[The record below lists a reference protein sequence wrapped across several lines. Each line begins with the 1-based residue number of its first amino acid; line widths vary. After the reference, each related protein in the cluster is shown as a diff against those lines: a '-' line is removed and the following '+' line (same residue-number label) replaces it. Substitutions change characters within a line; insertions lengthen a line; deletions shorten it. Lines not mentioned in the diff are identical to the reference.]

1 MAQLSLFLVVLL
13 ALVIPIFMARFQIST
28 VPTAVAEIIV
38 GIIMGSSGFNL
49 IISTHDLTFL
59 SNLGVTLL
67 MFLSGM
73 EIDFD
78 ILQRKD
84 SSKSKSHAGKTVNPI
99 KIAVTAFGGIMVMAV
114 VLAFALRAMGL
125 FSEVMLAAIILMT
138 VALGVVIATLKE
150 KDILNRPIR
159 QTVLLTAVLGEV
171 IPLLLLT
178 IYASINGGNAEQLWL
193 IILLFLAA
201 IFLLRRFKQPYV
213 WFANVTKATTQL
225 DIRLAFFLIFALV
238 TVAQTVGAENILG
251 AFLAGMV
258 MKLLEP
264 SEATKD
270 KLTSI
275 GYGFF
280 IPIFFIMTGVRLN
293 LRSLFTQPQALM
305 LIPVFIMTGVGLNLR
320 SLFGKPSSLMLLPV
334 LVIFLLIAK
343 LPVVLTYMRYF
354 QKRNAFAGGFLTAT
368 TITIVLPTLQVAR
381 KLHAITSTQSDAFIL
396 AAVIVCILSPI
407 VFNSNFVL
415 LPEDK
420 IKKTVSIVGA
430 NAMTVPVAHDLH
442 DNWYSVKMF
451 TGDQDRYETYD
462 SRVENLTFLSDLNQK
477 TLEKDGVFDC
487 DIFVASTHIDEVNIK
502 LARMAQEVGVER
514 VIARLGQVNSDTV
527 DEFRQKNI
535 EIFNF
540 TNVRAALMRA
550 LIETPTVYKIITDTK
565 NVLYSVKVEN
575 THYTG
580 KPLAD
585 LDFIDKITVSRI
597 RRGDEWLIPHGWTVI
612 EPGDILVF
620 SGEFKVADHV
630 RDLLSHE

>member
-13 ALVIPIFMARFQIST
+13 ALVIPIFMARFQISN

-49 IISTHDLTFL
+49 ITSTHDLTLL
-59 SNLGVTLL
+59 SNLGVILL

-78 ILQRKD
+78 LLQRKNNPKG
-84 SSKSKSHAGKTVNPI
+84 KSQAGKTVDPLKTAI
-99 KIAVTAFGGIMVMAV
+99 TAFIGIVIMAF
-114 VLAFALRAMGL
+114 VLAYVLRITGL

-150 KDILNRPIR
+150 KDILGRPIG
-159 QTVLLTAVLGEV
+159 QTILLTAVLGEV

-193 IILLFLAA
+193 IILLFVAA
-201 IFLLRRFKQPYV
+201 IFLLRRFKQPYL
-213 WFANVTKATTQL
+213 WFAKITKSTTQL

-238 TVAQTVGAENILG
+238 TVAERVGAENILG

-280 IPIFFIMTGVRLN
+280 IPIFFIMTGV
-293 LRSLFTQPQALM
+293 
-305 LIPVFIMTGVGLNLR
+305 GLNLR
-320 SLFGKPSSLMLLPV
+320 SLFAHPSSLMLLPV
-334 LVIFLLIAK
+334 LVIFLFIAK
-343 LPVVLTYMRYF
+343 VPVLLTYVRYF
-354 QKRNAFAGGFLTAT
+354 QKKNAFAGGFLTAT

-420 IKKTVSIVGA
+420 IKEKVAIVGA
-430 NAMTVPVAHDLH
+430 NAVTVPVAHDLH
-442 DNWYSVKMF
+442 ANWYSVKMF
-451 TGDQDRYETYD
+451 TDKKNQYKTYD
-462 SRVENLTFLSDLNQK
+462 SRVENLTFLPNLDEE
-477 TLEKDGVFDC
+477 TLEKDGVFDG
-487 DIFVASTHIDEVNIK
+487 DIVVAANRADEDNIK
-502 LARMAQEVGVER
+502 IARMAKEKGINR
-514 VIARLGQVNSDTV
+514 VIARLSEVDSKTLTEFNEKGIEVFNS
-527 DEFRQKNI
+527 
-535 EIFNF
+535 
-540 TNVRAALMRA
+540 TNVHAALMRA
-550 LIETPTVYKIITDTK
+550 MIESPTVYRIMTDTK
-565 NVLYSVKVEN
+565 NILYSVKVKN

-580 KPLAD
+580 RQLMD
-585 LDFIDKITVSRI
+585 LEFIDQITVSRI
-597 RRGDEWLIPHGWTVI
+597 KRGDEWLIPRGATVI

-620 SGEFKVADHV
+620 SGEFKVADRV
-630 RDLLSHE
+630 RDLLSKE

>member
-13 ALVIPIFMARFQIST
+13 ALVIPIFMARFQISN

-49 IISTHDLTFL
+49 ITSTHDLTLL
-59 SNLGVTLL
+59 SNLGVILL

-78 ILQRKD
+78 LLQRKNNPKG
-84 SSKSKSHAGKTVNPI
+84 KSQAGKTVDPLKTAI
-99 KIAVTAFGGIMVMAV
+99 TAFIGIVIMAF
-114 VLAFALRAMGL
+114 VLAYVLRLTGL

-150 KDILNRPIR
+150 KDILGRPIG
-159 QTVLLTAVLGEV
+159 QTILLTAVLGEV

-193 IILLFLAA
+193 IILLFVAA
-201 IFLLRRFKQPYV
+201 IFLLRRFKQPYL
-213 WFANVTKATTQL
+213 WFAKITKSTTQL

-238 TVAQTVGAENILG
+238 TVAETVGAENILG

-280 IPIFFIMTGVRLN
+280 IPIFFIMTGV
-293 LRSLFTQPQALM
+293 
-305 LIPVFIMTGVGLNLR
+305 GLNLR
-320 SLFGKPSSLMLLPV
+320 SLFAHPSSLMLLPV
-334 LVIFLLIAK
+334 LVIFLFIAK
-343 LPVVLTYMRYF
+343 VPVLLTYVRYF
-354 QKRNAFAGGFLTAT
+354 QKKNAFAGGFLTAT

-420 IKKTVSIVGA
+420 IKEKVAIVGA
-430 NAMTVPVAHDLH
+430 NAVTVPVAHDLH
-442 DNWYSVKMF
+442 ANWYSVKMF
-451 TGDQDRYETYD
+451 TDKKNQYKTYD
-462 SRVENLTFLSDLNQK
+462 SRVENLTFLPNLDEE
-477 TLEKDGVFDC
+477 TLEKDGVFDG
-487 DIFVASTHIDEVNIK
+487 DIVVAANRADEDNIK
-502 LARMAQEVGVER
+502 IARIAKEKGVNR
-514 VIARLGQVNSDTV
+514 VIARLSEVDSKILTEFNEKGIEVFNS
-527 DEFRQKNI
+527 
-535 EIFNF
+535 
-540 TNVRAALMRA
+540 TNVHAALMRA
-550 LIETPTVYKIITDTK
+550 MIESPTVYRIMTDTK
-565 NVLYSVKVEN
+565 NILYSVKVKN

-580 KPLAD
+580 RQLMD
-585 LDFIDKITVSRI
+585 LEFIDQITVSRI
-597 RRGDEWLIPHGWTVI
+597 KRGDEWLIPRGATVI
-612 EPGDILVF
+612 EQGDILVF
-620 SGEFKVADHV
+620 SGEFKVADRV
-630 RDLLSHE
+630 RDLLSKE

>member
-1 MAQLSLFLVVLL
+1 
-13 ALVIPIFMARFQIST
+13 MARFQISN

-38 GIIMGSSGFNL
+38 GSIMGSSGFNL
-49 IISTHDLTFL
+49 ITSTHDLTFL
-59 SNLGVTLL
+59 SNLGVILL

-78 ILQRKD
+78 LLQRKNNPKG
-84 SSKSKSHAGKTVNPI
+84 KSQAGKTVDPLKTAI
-99 KIAVTAFGGIMVMAV
+99 TAFIGIVIMAF
-114 VLAFALRAMGL
+114 VLAYVLRLTGL

-150 KDILNRPIR
+150 KDILGRPIG
-159 QTVLLTAVLGEV
+159 QTILLTAVLGEV

-193 IILLFLAA
+193 IILLFVAA
-201 IFLLRRFKQPYV
+201 IFLLRRFKQPYL
-213 WFANVTKATTQL
+213 WFAKITKSTTQL

-238 TVAQTVGAENILG
+238 TVAETVGAENILG
-251 AFLAGMV
+251 AFLAGVV

-280 IPIFFIMTGVRLN
+280 IPIFFIMTGV
-293 LRSLFTQPQALM
+293 
-305 LIPVFIMTGVGLNLR
+305 GLNLR
-320 SLFGKPSSLMLLPV
+320 SLFAHPSSLMLLPV
-334 LVIFLLIAK
+334 LVIFLFIAK
-343 LPVVLTYMRYF
+343 VPVLLTYVRYF
-354 QKRNAFAGGFLTAT
+354 QKKNAFAGGFLTAT

-420 IKKTVSIVGA
+420 IKEKVAIVGA
-430 NAMTVPVAHDLH
+430 NAVTVPVAHDLH
-442 DNWYSVKMF
+442 ANWYSVKMF
-451 TGDQDRYETYD
+451 TDKKNQYKTYD
-462 SRVENLTFLSDLNQK
+462 SRVENLTFLPNLDEE
-477 TLEKDGVFDC
+477 TLEKDGVFDG
-487 DIFVASTHIDEVNIK
+487 DIVVAANRADEDNIK
-502 LARMAQEVGVER
+502 IARMAKEKGINR
-514 VIARLGQVNSDTV
+514 VIARLSEVDSKTLTEFNEKGIEVFNS
-527 DEFRQKNI
+527 
-535 EIFNF
+535 
-540 TNVRAALMRA
+540 TNVHAALMRA
-550 LIETPTVYKIITDTK
+550 MIESPTVYRIMTDTK
-565 NVLYSVKVEN
+565 NILYSVKVKN

-580 KPLAD
+580 RQLMD
-585 LDFIDKITVSRI
+585 LEFIDQITVSRI
-597 RRGDEWLIPHGWTVI
+597 KRGDEWLIPRGATVI

-620 SGEFKVADHV
+620 SGEFKVADRV
-630 RDLLSHE
+630 RDLLSKE

>member
-13 ALVIPIFMARFQIST
+13 ALVIPIFMARFQISN

-38 GIIMGSSGFNL
+38 GIVMGSSGFNL
-49 IISTHDLTFL
+49 ITSTHDLTFL
-59 SNLGVTLL
+59 SNLGVILL

-78 ILQRKD
+78 LLQRKNNPKG
-84 SSKSKSHAGKTVNPI
+84 KSQAGKTVDPLKTAI
-99 KIAVTAFGGIMVMAV
+99 TAFIGIVVMAF
-114 VLAFALRAMGL
+114 VLAYILRLTGL

-150 KDILNRPIR
+150 KDILGRPIG
-159 QTVLLTAVLGEV
+159 QTILLTAVLGEV

-178 IYASINGGNAEQLWL
+178 IYASVNGGNAEQLWL
-193 IILLFLAA
+193 IILLFAAA
-201 IFLLRRFKQPYV
+201 IFLLRRFKQPYL
-213 WFANVTKATTQL
+213 WFAKITKATTQL

-238 TVAQTVGAENILG
+238 TVAERVGAENILG

-280 IPIFFIMTGVRLN
+280 IPIFFIMTGV
-293 LRSLFTQPQALM
+293 
-305 LIPVFIMTGVGLNLR
+305 GLNLR
-320 SLFGKPSSLMLLPV
+320 SLFAHPSSLMLLPV
-334 LVIFLLIAK
+334 LVIFLFIAK
-343 LPVVLTYMRYF
+343 APVVLTYMRYF
-354 QKRNAFAGGFLTAT
+354 QKKNAFAGGFLTAT

-420 IKKTVSIVGA
+420 IKEKVAIVGA
-430 NAMTVPVAHDLH
+430 NAVTVPVAHDLH
-442 DNWYSVKMF
+442 ANWYSVKMF
-451 TGDQDRYETYD
+451 TDKKNQYKTYD
-462 SRVENLTFLSDLNQK
+462 SRVENLTFLPNLDEE
-477 TLEKDGVFDC
+477 TLEKGGVFDG
-487 DIFVASTHIDEVNIK
+487 DIVVAANRADEDNIK
-502 LARMAQEVGVER
+502 IARMAKEKGVNR
-514 VIARLGQVNSDTV
+514 VIARLSEVDSKTLTEFNEKGIEVFNS
-527 DEFRQKNI
+527 
-535 EIFNF
+535 
-540 TNVRAALMRA
+540 TNVHAALMRA
-550 LIETPTVYKIITDTK
+550 MIESPTVYRIMTDTK
-565 NVLYSVKVEN
+565 NILYSVKVKN

-580 KPLAD
+580 RQLMD
-585 LDFIDKITVSRI
+585 LEFIDQITVSRI
-597 RRGDEWLIPHGWTVI
+597 KRGDEWLIPRGATEI
-612 EPGDILVF
+612 EPEDILVF
-620 SGEFKVADHV
+620 SGEFKVADRV
-630 RDLLSHE
+630 RDLLSKE

>member
-1 MAQLSLFLVVLL
+1 MKEKGKIMSQLSLFLVVLL

-38 GIIMGSSGFNL
+38 GIIIGSSGFNL

-150 KDILNRPIR
+150 KDILNRPIG

-280 IPIFFIMTGVRLN
+280 IPIF
-293 LRSLFTQPQALM
+293 
-305 LIPVFIMTGVGLNLR
+305 FIMTGVGLNLR

>member
-13 ALVIPIFMARFQIST
+13 ALVIPIFMARFQISN

-49 IISTHDLTFL
+49 ITSTHDLTFL
-59 SNLGVTLL
+59 SNLGVILL

-78 ILQRKD
+78 LLQRKNNPKG
-84 SSKSKSHAGKTVNPI
+84 KSQAGKTVDPLKTAI
-99 KIAVTAFGGIMVMAV
+99 TAFIGIVIMAF
-114 VLAFALRAMGL
+114 VLAYVLRLTGL

-150 KDILNRPIR
+150 KDILGRPIG
-159 QTVLLTAVLGEV
+159 QTILLTAVLGEV

-193 IILLFLAA
+193 IILLFVAA
-201 IFLLRRFKQPYV
+201 IFLLRRFKQPYL
-213 WFANVTKATTQL
+213 WFAKITKSTTQL

-238 TVAQTVGAENILG
+238 TVAERVGAENILG
-251 AFLAGMV
+251 AFLAGVV

-280 IPIFFIMTGVRLN
+280 IPIFFIMTGV
-293 LRSLFTQPQALM
+293 
-305 LIPVFIMTGVGLNLR
+305 GLNLR
-320 SLFGKPSSLMLLPV
+320 SLFAHPSSLMLLPV
-334 LVIFLLIAK
+334 LVIFLFIAK
-343 LPVVLTYMRYF
+343 VPVLLTYVRYF
-354 QKRNAFAGGFLTAT
+354 QKKNAFAGGFLTAT

-420 IKKTVSIVGA
+420 IKEKVAIVGA
-430 NAMTVPVAHDLH
+430 NAVTVPVAHDLH
-442 DNWYSVKMF
+442 ANWYSVKMF
-451 TGDQDRYETYD
+451 TDKKNQYKTYD
-462 SRVENLTFLSDLNQK
+462 SRVENLTFLPNLDEE
-477 TLEKDGVFDC
+477 TLEKDGVFDG
-487 DIFVASTHIDEVNIK
+487 DIVVAANRADEDNIK
-502 LARMAQEVGVER
+502 IARIAKEKGVNR
-514 VIARLGQVNSDTV
+514 VIARLSEVDSKTLTEFNEKGIEVFNS
-527 DEFRQKNI
+527 
-535 EIFNF
+535 
-540 TNVRAALMRA
+540 TNVHAALMRA
-550 LIETPTVYKIITDTK
+550 MIESPTVYRIMTDTK
-565 NVLYSVKVEN
+565 NILYSVKVKN

-580 KPLAD
+580 RQLMD
-585 LDFIDKITVSRI
+585 LEFIDQITVSRI
-597 RRGDEWLIPHGWTVI
+597 KRGDEWLIPRGATVI
-612 EPGDILVF
+612 EQGDILVF
-620 SGEFKVADHV
+620 SGEFKVADRV
-630 RDLLSHE
+630 RDLLSKE

>member
-13 ALVIPIFMARFQIST
+13 ALVIPIFMARFQISN

-49 IISTHDLTFL
+49 ITSTHDLTLL
-59 SNLGVTLL
+59 SNLGVILL

-78 ILQRKD
+78 LLQRKNNPKG
-84 SSKSKSHAGKTVNPI
+84 KSQAGKTVDPLKTAI
-99 KIAVTAFGGIMVMAV
+99 TAFIGIVIMAF
-114 VLAFALRAMGL
+114 VLAYVLRLTGL

-150 KDILNRPIR
+150 KDILGRPIG
-159 QTVLLTAVLGEV
+159 QTILLTAVLGEV

-193 IILLFLAA
+193 IILLFVAA
-201 IFLLRRFKQPYV
+201 IFLLRRFKQPYL
-213 WFANVTKATTQL
+213 WFAKITKSTTQL

-238 TVAQTVGAENILG
+238 TVAETVGAENILG

-280 IPIFFIMTGVRLN
+280 IPIFFIMTGV
-293 LRSLFTQPQALM
+293 
-305 LIPVFIMTGVGLNLR
+305 GLNLR
-320 SLFGKPSSLMLLPV
+320 SLFAHPSSLMLLPV
-334 LVIFLLIAK
+334 LVIFLFIAK
-343 LPVVLTYMRYF
+343 VPVLLTYVRYF
-354 QKRNAFAGGFLTAT
+354 QKKNAFAGGFLTAT

-420 IKKTVSIVGA
+420 IKEKVAIVGA
-430 NAMTVPVAHDLH
+430 NAVTVPVAHDLH
-442 DNWYSVKMF
+442 ANWYSVKMF
-451 TGDQDRYETYD
+451 TDKKNQYKTYD
-462 SRVENLTFLSDLNQK
+462 SRVENLTFLPNLDEE
-477 TLEKDGVFDC
+477 TLEKDGVFDG
-487 DIFVASTHIDEVNIK
+487 DIVVAANRADEDNIK
-502 LARMAQEVGVER
+502 IARMAKEKGINR
-514 VIARLGQVNSDTV
+514 VIARLSEVDSKTLTEFNEKGIEVFNS
-527 DEFRQKNI
+527 
-535 EIFNF
+535 
-540 TNVRAALMRA
+540 TNVHAALMRA
-550 LIETPTVYKIITDTK
+550 MIESPTVYRIMTDTK
-565 NVLYSVKVEN
+565 NILYSVKVKN

-580 KPLAD
+580 RQLMD
-585 LDFIDKITVSRI
+585 LEFIDQITVSRI
-597 RRGDEWLIPHGWTVI
+597 KRGDEWLIPRGATVI

-620 SGEFKVADHV
+620 SGEFKVADRV
-630 RDLLSHE
+630 RDLLSKEQQKRSV

>member
-150 KDILNRPIR
+150 KDILNRPIG

-280 IPIFFIMTGVRLN
+280 IPIFFIMTGV
-293 LRSLFTQPQALM
+293 
-305 LIPVFIMTGVGLNLR
+305 GLNLR
-320 SLFGKPSSLMLLPV
+320 SLFGNPSSLMLLPV

-514 VIARLGQVNSDTV
+514 VIARLGQVNSNTV

-550 LIETPTVYKIITDTK
+550 LIETPTVY
-565 NVLYSVKVEN
+565 
-575 THYTG
+575 
-580 KPLAD
+580 
-585 LDFIDKITVSRI
+585 
-597 RRGDEWLIPHGWTVI
+597 
-612 EPGDILVF
+612 
-620 SGEFKVADHV
+620 
-630 RDLLSHE
+630 

>member
-1 MAQLSLFLVVLL
+1 MLKEREYMAQLSLFLVVLL
-13 ALVIPIFMARFQIST
+13 ALVIPIFMARFQISN

-38 GIIMGSSGFNL
+38 GIVMGSSGFNL
-49 IISTHDLTFL
+49 ITSTHDLTFL
-59 SNLGVTLL
+59 SNLGVILL

-78 ILQRKD
+78 LLQRKNNPKG
-84 SSKSKSHAGKTVNPI
+84 KSQAGKTVDPLKTAI
-99 KIAVTAFGGIMVMAV
+99 TAFIGIVVMAF
-114 VLAFALRAMGL
+114 VLAYILRLTGL

-150 KDILNRPIR
+150 KDILGRPIG
-159 QTVLLTAVLGEV
+159 QTILLTAVLGEV

-178 IYASINGGNAEQLWL
+178 IYASVNGGNAEQLWL
-193 IILLFLAA
+193 IILLFAAA
-201 IFLLRRFKQPYV
+201 IFLLRRFKQPYL
-213 WFANVTKATTQL
+213 WFAKITKATTQL

-238 TVAQTVGAENILG
+238 TVAERVGAENILG

-280 IPIFFIMTGVRLN
+280 IPIFFIMTGV
-293 LRSLFTQPQALM
+293 
-305 LIPVFIMTGVGLNLR
+305 GLNLR
-320 SLFGKPSSLMLLPV
+320 SLFAHPSSLMLLPV
-334 LVIFLLIAK
+334 LVIFLFIAK
-343 LPVVLTYMRYF
+343 APVVLTYMRYF
-354 QKRNAFAGGFLTAT
+354 QKKNAFAGGFLTAT

-420 IKKTVSIVGA
+420 IKEKVAIVGA
-430 NAMTVPVAHDLH
+430 NAVTVPVAHDLH
-442 DNWYSVKMF
+442 ANWYSVKMF
-451 TGDQDRYETYD
+451 TDKKNQYKTYD
-462 SRVENLTFLSDLNQK
+462 SRVENLTFLPNLDEE
-477 TLEKDGVFDC
+477 TLEKGGVFDG
-487 DIFVASTHIDEVNIK
+487 DIVVAANRADEDNIK
-502 LARMAQEVGVER
+502 IARMAKEKGVNR
-514 VIARLGQVNSDTV
+514 VIARLSEVDSKTLTEFNEKGIEVFNS
-527 DEFRQKNI
+527 
-535 EIFNF
+535 
-540 TNVRAALMRA
+540 TNVHAALMRA
-550 LIETPTVYKIITDTK
+550 MIESPTVYRIMTDTK
-565 NVLYSVKVEN
+565 NILYSVKVKN

-580 KPLAD
+580 RQLMD
-585 LDFIDKITVSRI
+585 LEFIDQITVSRI
-597 RRGDEWLIPHGWTVI
+597 KRGDEWLIPRGATEI

-620 SGEFKVADHV
+620 SGEFKVADRV
-630 RDLLSHE
+630 RDLLSKE

>member
-13 ALVIPIFMARFQIST
+13 ALVIPIFMARFQISN

-49 IISTHDLTFL
+49 ITSTHDLTFL
-59 SNLGVTLL
+59 SNLGVILL

-78 ILQRKD
+78 LLQRKNNPKG
-84 SSKSKSHAGKTVNPI
+84 KSQAGKTVDPLKTAI
-99 KIAVTAFGGIMVMAV
+99 TAFIGIVIMAF
-114 VLAFALRAMGL
+114 VLAYVLRLTGL

-150 KDILNRPIR
+150 KDILGRPIG
-159 QTVLLTAVLGEV
+159 QTILLTAVLGEV

-193 IILLFLAA
+193 IILLFVAA
-201 IFLLRRFKQPYV
+201 IFLLRRFKQPYL
-213 WFANVTKATTQL
+213 WFAKITKSTTQL

-238 TVAQTVGAENILG
+238 TVAERVGAENILG

-280 IPIFFIMTGVRLN
+280 IPIFFIMTGV
-293 LRSLFTQPQALM
+293 
-305 LIPVFIMTGVGLNLR
+305 GLNLR
-320 SLFGKPSSLMLLPV
+320 SLFAHPSSLMLLPV
-334 LVIFLLIAK
+334 LVIFLFIAK
-343 LPVVLTYMRYF
+343 VPVLLTYVRYF
-354 QKRNAFAGGFLTAT
+354 QKKNAFAGGFLTAT

-420 IKKTVSIVGA
+420 IKEKVAIVGA
-430 NAMTVPVAHDLH
+430 NAVTVPVAHDLH
-442 DNWYSVKMF
+442 ANWYSVKMF
-451 TGDQDRYETYD
+451 TDKKNQYKTYD
-462 SRVENLTFLSDLNQK
+462 SRVENLTFLPNLDEE
-477 TLEKDGVFDC
+477 TLEKDGVFDG
-487 DIFVASTHIDEVNIK
+487 DIVVAANRADEDNIK
-502 LARMAQEVGVER
+502 IARMAKEKGVNR
-514 VIARLGQVNSDTV
+514 VIARLSEVDSKTLTEFNEKGIEVFNS
-527 DEFRQKNI
+527 
-535 EIFNF
+535 
-540 TNVRAALMRA
+540 TNVHAALMRA
-550 LIETPTVYKIITDTK
+550 MIESPTVYRIMTDTK
-565 NVLYSVKVEN
+565 NILYSVKVKN

-580 KPLAD
+580 RQLMD
-585 LDFIDKITVSRI
+585 LEFIDQITVSRI
-597 RRGDEWLIPHGWTVI
+597 KRGDEWLIPRGSTVI

-620 SGEFKVADHV
+620 SGEFKVADRV
-630 RDLLSHE
+630 RDLLSKE

>member
-1 MAQLSLFLVVLL
+1 MAQLSLFLVILL
-13 ALVIPIFMARFQIST
+13 ALVIPIFMARFQISN

-38 GIIMGSSGFNL
+38 GIVMGSSGFNL
-49 IISTHDLTFL
+49 ITSTHDLTFL
-59 SNLGVTLL
+59 SNLGVILL

-78 ILQRKD
+78 LLQRKNNPKG
-84 SSKSKSHAGKTVNPI
+84 KSQAGKTVDPLKTAI
-99 KIAVTAFGGIMVMAV
+99 TAFIGIVVMAF
-114 VLAFALRAMGL
+114 VLAYILRLTGL

-150 KDILNRPIR
+150 KNILGRPIG
-159 QTVLLTAVLGEV
+159 QTILLTAVLGEV
-171 IPLLLLT
+171 IPLLLLM
-178 IYASINGGNAEQLWL
+178 IYASVNGGNAEQLWL
-193 IILLFLAA
+193 IILLFAAA
-201 IFLLRRFKQPYV
+201 IFLLRRFKQPYL
-213 WFANVTKATTQL
+213 WFAKITKATTQL

-238 TVAQTVGAENILG
+238 TVAERVGAENILG

-293 LRSLFTQPQALM
+293 LRSLFAH
-305 LIPVFIMTGVGLNLR
+305 
-320 SLFGKPSSLMLLPV
+320 PSSLMLLPV
-334 LVIFLLIAK
+334 LVIFLFIAK
-343 LPVVLTYMRYF
+343 APVVLTYMRYF
-354 QKRNAFAGGFLTAT
+354 QKKNAFAGGFLTAT

-420 IKKTVSIVGA
+420 IKEKVAIVGA
-430 NAMTVPVAHDLH
+430 NAVTVPVAHDLH
-442 DNWYSVKMF
+442 ANWYSVKMF
-451 TGDQDRYETYD
+451 TDKKNQYKTYD
-462 SRVENLTFLSDLNQK
+462 SRVENLTFLPNLDEE
-477 TLEKDGVFDC
+477 TLEKDGVFDG
-487 DIFVASTHIDEVNIK
+487 DIVVAANRADEDNIK
-502 LARMAQEVGVER
+502 IARMAKEKGVNR
-514 VIARLGQVNSDTV
+514 VIARLSEVDSKTLTEFNEKGIEVFNS
-527 DEFRQKNI
+527 
-535 EIFNF
+535 
-540 TNVRAALMRA
+540 TNVYAALMRA
-550 LIETPTVYKIITDTK
+550 MIESPTVYRIMTDTK
-565 NVLYSVKVEN
+565 NILYSVKVKN

-580 KPLAD
+580 RQLMD
-585 LDFIDKITVSRI
+585 LEFIDQITVSRI
-597 RRGDEWLIPHGWTVI
+597 KRGDEWLIPRGATEI

-620 SGEFKVADHV
+620 SGEFKVADRV
-630 RDLLSHE
+630 RYLLSKE

>member
-13 ALVIPIFMARFQIST
+13 ALVIPIFMARFQISN

-49 IISTHDLTFL
+49 ITSTHDLTFL
-59 SNLGVTLL
+59 SNLGVILL

-78 ILQRKD
+78 LLQRKNNPKG
-84 SSKSKSHAGKTVNPI
+84 KSQAGKTVDPLKTAI
-99 KIAVTAFGGIMVMAV
+99 TAFIGIVIMAF
-114 VLAFALRAMGL
+114 VLAYVLRLTGL

-150 KDILNRPIR
+150 KDILGRPIG
-159 QTVLLTAVLGEV
+159 QTILLTAVLGEV

-193 IILLFLAA
+193 IILLFVAA
-201 IFLLRRFKQPYV
+201 IFLLRRFKQPYL
-213 WFANVTKATTQL
+213 WFAKITKSTTQL

-238 TVAQTVGAENILG
+238 TVAERVGAENILG
-251 AFLAGMV
+251 AFLAGVV

-280 IPIFFIMTGVRLN
+280 IPIFFIMTGV
-293 LRSLFTQPQALM
+293 
-305 LIPVFIMTGVGLNLR
+305 GLNLR
-320 SLFGKPSSLMLLPV
+320 SLFAHPSSLMLLPV
-334 LVIFLLIAK
+334 LVIFLFIAK
-343 LPVVLTYMRYF
+343 VPVLLTYVRYF
-354 QKRNAFAGGFLTAT
+354 QKKNAFAGGFLTAT

-420 IKKTVSIVGA
+420 IKEKVAIVGA
-430 NAMTVPVAHDLH
+430 NAVTVPVAHDLH
-442 DNWYSVKMF
+442 ANWYSVKMF
-451 TGDQDRYETYD
+451 TDKKNQYKTYD
-462 SRVENLTFLSDLNQK
+462 SRVENLTFLPNLDEE
-477 TLEKDGVFDC
+477 TLEKDGVFDG
-487 DIFVASTHIDEVNIK
+487 DIVVAANRADEDNIK
-502 LARMAQEVGVER
+502 IARMAKEKGVNR
-514 VIARLGQVNSDTV
+514 VIARLSEVDSKTLTEFNEKGIEVFNS
-527 DEFRQKNI
+527 
-535 EIFNF
+535 
-540 TNVRAALMRA
+540 TNVHAALMRA
-550 LIETPTVYKIITDTK
+550 MIESPTVYRIMTDTK
-565 NVLYSVKVEN
+565 NILYSVKVKN

-580 KPLAD
+580 RQLMD
-585 LDFIDKITVSRI
+585 LEFIDQITVSRI
-597 RRGDEWLIPHGWTVI
+597 KRGDEWLIPRGSTVI

-620 SGEFKVADHV
+620 SGEFKVADRV
-630 RDLLSHE
+630 RDLLSKE

>member
-1 MAQLSLFLVVLL
+1 
-13 ALVIPIFMARFQIST
+13 MARFQISN

-49 IISTHDLTFL
+49 ITSTHDLTLL
-59 SNLGVTLL
+59 SNLGVILL

-78 ILQRKD
+78 LLQRKNNPKG
-84 SSKSKSHAGKTVNPI
+84 KSQAGKTVDPLKTAI
-99 KIAVTAFGGIMVMAV
+99 TAFIGIVIMAF
-114 VLAFALRAMGL
+114 VLAYVLRLTGL

-150 KDILNRPIR
+150 KDILGRPIG
-159 QTVLLTAVLGEV
+159 QTILLTAVLGEV

-193 IILLFLAA
+193 IILLFVAA
-201 IFLLRRFKQPYV
+201 IFLLRRFKQPYL
-213 WFANVTKATTQL
+213 WFAKITKSTTQL

-238 TVAQTVGAENILG
+238 TVAETVGAENILG

-280 IPIFFIMTGVRLN
+280 IPIFFIMTGV
-293 LRSLFTQPQALM
+293 
-305 LIPVFIMTGVGLNLR
+305 GLNLR
-320 SLFGKPSSLMLLPV
+320 SLFAHPSSLMLLPV
-334 LVIFLLIAK
+334 LVIFLFIAK
-343 LPVVLTYMRYF
+343 VPVLLTYVRYF
-354 QKRNAFAGGFLTAT
+354 QKKNAFAGGFLTAT

-420 IKKTVSIVGA
+420 IKEKVAIVGA
-430 NAMTVPVAHDLH
+430 NAVTVPVAHDLH
-442 DNWYSVKMF
+442 ANWYSVKMF
-451 TGDQDRYETYD
+451 TDKKNQYKTYD
-462 SRVENLTFLSDLNQK
+462 SRVENLTFLPNLDEE
-477 TLEKDGVFDC
+477 TLKKDSVFDG
-487 DIFVASTHIDEVNIK
+487 DIVVAASRADEDNIK
-502 LARMAQEVGVER
+502 IARMAKEKGVNR
-514 VIARLGQVNSDTV
+514 VIARLSEVDSKTLTEFNEKGIEVFNS
-527 DEFRQKNI
+527 
-535 EIFNF
+535 
-540 TNVRAALMRA
+540 TNVHAALMRA
-550 LIETPTVYKIITDTK
+550 MIESPTVYRIMTDTK
-565 NVLYSVKVEN
+565 NILYSVKVKN

-580 KPLAD
+580 RQLMD
-585 LDFIDKITVSRI
+585 LEFIDQITVSRI
-597 RRGDEWLIPHGWTVI
+597 KRGDEWLIPRGATVI

-620 SGEFKVADHV
+620 SGEFKVADRV
-630 RDLLSHE
+630 RDLLSKE

>member
-13 ALVIPIFMARFQIST
+13 ALVIPIFMARFQISN

-49 IISTHDLTFL
+49 ITSTHDLTLL
-59 SNLGVTLL
+59 SNLGVILL

-78 ILQRKD
+78 LLQRKNNPKG
-84 SSKSKSHAGKTVNPI
+84 KSQAGKTVDPLKTAI
-99 KIAVTAFGGIMVMAV
+99 TAFIGIVIMAF
-114 VLAFALRAMGL
+114 VLAYVLRLTGL

-150 KDILNRPIR
+150 KDILGRPIG
-159 QTVLLTAVLGEV
+159 QTILLTAVLGEV

-193 IILLFLAA
+193 IILLFVAA
-201 IFLLRRFKQPYV
+201 IFLLRRFKQPYL
-213 WFANVTKATTQL
+213 WFAKITKSTTQL

-238 TVAQTVGAENILG
+238 TVAETVGAENILG
-251 AFLAGMV
+251 AFLAGVV

-280 IPIFFIMTGVRLN
+280 IPIFFIMTGV
-293 LRSLFTQPQALM
+293 
-305 LIPVFIMTGVGLNLR
+305 GLNLR
-320 SLFGKPSSLMLLPV
+320 SLFAHPSSLMLLPV
-334 LVIFLLIAK
+334 LVIFLFIAK
-343 LPVVLTYMRYF
+343 VPVLLTYVRYF
-354 QKRNAFAGGFLTAT
+354 QKKNAFAGGFLTAT

-420 IKKTVSIVGA
+420 IKEKVAIVGA
-430 NAMTVPVAHDLH
+430 NAVTVPVAHDLH
-442 DNWYSVKMF
+442 ANWYSVNMF
-451 TGDQDRYETYD
+451 TDKKNQYKTYD
-462 SRVENLTFLSDLNQK
+462 SRVENLTFLPNLDEE
-477 TLEKDGVFDC
+477 TLEKDGVFDG
-487 DIFVASTHIDEVNIK
+487 DIVVAANRADEDNIK
-502 LARMAQEVGVER
+502 IARMAKEKGINR
-514 VIARLGQVNSDTV
+514 VIARLSEVDSKTLTEFNEKGIEVFNS
-527 DEFRQKNI
+527 
-535 EIFNF
+535 
-540 TNVRAALMRA
+540 TNVHAALMRA
-550 LIETPTVYKIITDTK
+550 MIESPTVYRIMTDTK
-565 NVLYSVKVEN
+565 NILYSVKVKN

-580 KPLAD
+580 RQLMD
-585 LDFIDKITVSRI
+585 LEFIDQITVSRI
-597 RRGDEWLIPHGWTVI
+597 KRGDEWLIPRGATVI

-620 SGEFKVADHV
+620 SGEFKVADRV
-630 RDLLSHE
+630 RDLLSKE

>member
-13 ALVIPIFMARFQIST
+13 ALVIPIFMARFQISN

-49 IISTHDLTFL
+49 ITSTHDLTLL
-59 SNLGVTLL
+59 SNLGVILL

-78 ILQRKD
+78 LLQRKNNPKG
-84 SSKSKSHAGKTVNPI
+84 KSQAGKTVDPLKTAI
-99 KIAVTAFGGIMVMAV
+99 TAFIGIVIMAF
-114 VLAFALRAMGL
+114 VLAYVLRLTGL

-150 KDILNRPIR
+150 KDILGRPIG
-159 QTVLLTAVLGEV
+159 QTILLTAVLGEV

-193 IILLFLAA
+193 IILLFVAA
-201 IFLLRRFKQPYV
+201 IFLLRRFKQPYL
-213 WFANVTKATTQL
+213 WFAKITKSTTQL

-238 TVAQTVGAENILG
+238 TVAERVGAENILG
-251 AFLAGMV
+251 AFLAGVV

-280 IPIFFIMTGVRLN
+280 IPIFFIMTGV
-293 LRSLFTQPQALM
+293 
-305 LIPVFIMTGVGLNLR
+305 GLNLR
-320 SLFGKPSSLMLLPV
+320 SLFAHPSSLMLLPV
-334 LVIFLLIAK
+334 LVIFLFIAK
-343 LPVVLTYMRYF
+343 VPVLLTYVRYF
-354 QKRNAFAGGFLTAT
+354 QKKNAFAGGFLTAT

-420 IKKTVSIVGA
+420 IKEKVAIVGA
-430 NAMTVPVAHDLH
+430 NAVTVPVAHDLH
-442 DNWYSVKMF
+442 ANWYSVKMF
-451 TGDQDRYETYD
+451 TDKKDQYKTYD
-462 SRVENLTFLSDLNQK
+462 SRVENLTFLPNLDEE
-477 TLEKDGVFDC
+477 TLEKDGVFDG
-487 DIFVASTHIDEVNIK
+487 DIVVAANRTDEDNIK
-502 LARMAQEVGVER
+502 IARMAKEKGVNR
-514 VIARLGQVNSDTV
+514 VIARLSEVDSKTLTEFNEKGIEVFNS
-527 DEFRQKNI
+527 
-535 EIFNF
+535 
-540 TNVRAALMRA
+540 TNVHAALMRA
-550 LIETPTVYKIITDTK
+550 MIESPTVYRIMTDTK
-565 NVLYSVKVEN
+565 NILYSVKVKN

-580 KPLAD
+580 RQLMD
-585 LDFIDKITVSRI
+585 LEFIDQITVSRI
-597 RRGDEWLIPHGWTVI
+597 KRGDEWLIPRGATVI
-612 EPGDILVF
+612 EQGDILVF
-620 SGEFKVADHV
+620 SGEFKVADRV
-630 RDLLSHE
+630 RDLLSKE

>member
-13 ALVIPIFMARFQIST
+13 ALVIPIFMARFQISN

-49 IISTHDLTFL
+49 ITSTHDLTFL
-59 SNLGVTLL
+59 SNLGVILL

-78 ILQRKD
+78 LLQRKNNPKG
-84 SSKSKSHAGKTVNPI
+84 KSQAGKTVDPLKTAI
-99 KIAVTAFGGIMVMAV
+99 TAFIGIVIMAF
-114 VLAFALRAMGL
+114 VLAYVLRLTGL

-150 KDILNRPIR
+150 KDILGRPIG
-159 QTVLLTAVLGEV
+159 QTILLTAVLGEV

-193 IILLFLAA
+193 IILLFVAA
-201 IFLLRRFKQPYV
+201 IFLLRRFKQPYL
-213 WFANVTKATTQL
+213 WFAKITKSTTQL

-238 TVAQTVGAENILG
+238 TVAERVGAENILG

-264 SEATKD
+264 SETTKD

-280 IPIFFIMTGVRLN
+280 IPIFFIMTGV
-293 LRSLFTQPQALM
+293 
-305 LIPVFIMTGVGLNLR
+305 GLNLR
-320 SLFGKPSSLMLLPV
+320 SLFAHPSSLMLLPV
-334 LVIFLLIAK
+334 LVIFLFIAK
-343 LPVVLTYMRYF
+343 VPVLLTYVRYF
-354 QKRNAFAGGFLTAT
+354 QKKNAFAGGFLTAT

-420 IKKTVSIVGA
+420 IKEKVAIVGA
-430 NAMTVPVAHDLH
+430 NAVTVPVAHDLH
-442 DNWYSVKMF
+442 ANWYSVKMF
-451 TGDQDRYETYD
+451 TDKKNQYKTYD
-462 SRVENLTFLSDLNQK
+462 SRVENLTFLPNLDEE
-477 TLEKDGVFDC
+477 TLEKDGVFDG
-487 DIFVASTHIDEVNIK
+487 DIVVAANRADEDNIK
-502 LARMAQEVGVER
+502 IARMAKEKGVNR
-514 VIARLGQVNSDTV
+514 VIARLSEVDSKTLTEFNEKGIEVFNS
-527 DEFRQKNI
+527 
-535 EIFNF
+535 
-540 TNVRAALMRA
+540 TNVHAALMRA
-550 LIETPTVYKIITDTK
+550 MIESPTVYRIMTDTK
-565 NVLYSVKVEN
+565 NILYSVKVKN

-580 KPLAD
+580 RQLMD
-585 LDFIDKITVSRI
+585 LEFIDQITVSRI
-597 RRGDEWLIPHGWTVI
+597 KRGDEWLIPRGATVI

-620 SGEFKVADHV
+620 SGEFKVADRV
-630 RDLLSHE
+630 RDLLSKE

>member
-150 KDILNRPIR
+150 KDILNRPIG

-280 IPIFFIMTGVRLN
+280 IPIFFIMTGV
-293 LRSLFTQPQALM
+293 
-305 LIPVFIMTGVGLNLR
+305 GLNLR

-334 LVIFLLIAK
+334 LVIFLLITK

-514 VIARLGQVNSDTV
+514 VIARLGQVNSNTV

>member
-13 ALVIPIFMARFQIST
+13 ALVIPIFMARFQISN

-49 IISTHDLTFL
+49 ITSTHDLTFL
-59 SNLGVTLL
+59 SNLGVILL

-78 ILQRKD
+78 LLQRKNNPKG
-84 SSKSKSHAGKTVNPI
+84 KSQAGKTVDPLKTAI
-99 KIAVTAFGGIMVMAV
+99 TAFIGIVIMAF
-114 VLAFALRAMGL
+114 VLAYVLRLTGL

-150 KDILNRPIR
+150 KDILGRPIG
-159 QTVLLTAVLGEV
+159 QTILLTAVLGEV

-193 IILLFLAA
+193 IILLFVAA
-201 IFLLRRFKQPYV
+201 IFLLRRFKQPYL
-213 WFANVTKATTQL
+213 WFAKITKSTTQL

-238 TVAQTVGAENILG
+238 TVAETVGAENILG

-264 SEATKD
+264 SEDTKD

-280 IPIFFIMTGVRLN
+280 IPIFFIMTGV
-293 LRSLFTQPQALM
+293 
-305 LIPVFIMTGVGLNLR
+305 GLNLR
-320 SLFGKPSSLMLLPV
+320 SLFAHPSSLMLLPV
-334 LVIFLLIAK
+334 LVIFLFIAK
-343 LPVVLTYMRYF
+343 VPVLLTYVRYF
-354 QKRNAFAGGFLTAT
+354 QKKNAFAGGFLTAT

-420 IKKTVSIVGA
+420 IKEKVAIVGA
-430 NAMTVPVAHDLH
+430 NAVTVPVAHDLH
-442 DNWYSVKMF
+442 ANWYSVKMF
-451 TGDQDRYETYD
+451 TDKKDQYKTYD
-462 SRVENLTFLSDLNQK
+462 SRVENLTFLPNLDEE
-477 TLEKDGVFDC
+477 TLEKDGVFDG
-487 DIFVASTHIDEVNIK
+487 DIVVAANRADEDNIK
-502 LARMAQEVGVER
+502 IARMAKEKGVNR
-514 VIARLGQVNSDTV
+514 VIARLSEVDSKTLTEFNEKGIEVFNS
-527 DEFRQKNI
+527 
-535 EIFNF
+535 
-540 TNVRAALMRA
+540 TNVHAALMRA
-550 LIETPTVYKIITDTK
+550 MIESPTVYRIMTDTK
-565 NVLYSVKVEN
+565 NILYSVKVKN

-580 KPLAD
+580 RQLMD
-585 LDFIDKITVSRI
+585 LEFIDQITVSRI
-597 RRGDEWLIPHGWTVI
+597 KRGDEWLIPRGATVI

-620 SGEFKVADHV
+620 SGEFKVADRV
-630 RDLLSHE
+630 RDLLSKE

>member
-13 ALVIPIFMARFQIST
+13 ALVIPIFMARFQISN

-49 IISTHDLTFL
+49 ITSTHDLTLL
-59 SNLGVTLL
+59 SNLGVILL

-78 ILQRKD
+78 LLQRKNNPKG
-84 SSKSKSHAGKTVNPI
+84 KSQAGKTVDPLKTAI
-99 KIAVTAFGGIMVMAV
+99 TAFIGIVIMAF
-114 VLAFALRAMGL
+114 VLAYVLRLTGL

-150 KDILNRPIR
+150 KDILGRPIG
-159 QTVLLTAVLGEV
+159 QTILLTAVLGEV

-193 IILLFLAA
+193 IILLFVAA
-201 IFLLRRFKQPYV
+201 IFLLRRFKQPYL
-213 WFANVTKATTQL
+213 WFAKITKSTTQL

-238 TVAQTVGAENILG
+238 TVAERVGAENILG

-280 IPIFFIMTGVRLN
+280 IPIFFIMTGV
-293 LRSLFTQPQALM
+293 
-305 LIPVFIMTGVGLNLR
+305 GLNLR
-320 SLFGKPSSLMLLPV
+320 SLFAHPSSLMLLPV
-334 LVIFLLIAK
+334 LVIFLFIAK
-343 LPVVLTYMRYF
+343 VPVLLTYVRYF
-354 QKRNAFAGGFLTAT
+354 QKKNAFAGGFLTAT

-420 IKKTVSIVGA
+420 IKEKVAIVGA
-430 NAMTVPVAHDLH
+430 NAVTVPVAHDLH
-442 DNWYSVKMF
+442 ANWYSVKMF
-451 TGDQDRYETYD
+451 TDKKNQYKTYD
-462 SRVENLTFLSDLNQK
+462 SRVENLTFLPNLDEE
-477 TLEKDGVFDC
+477 TLEKDGVFDG
-487 DIFVASTHIDEVNIK
+487 DIVVAANRADEDNIK
-502 LARMAQEVGVER
+502 IARMAKEKGVNR
-514 VIARLGQVNSDTV
+514 VIARLSEVDSKTLTEFNEKGIEVFNS
-527 DEFRQKNI
+527 
-535 EIFNF
+535 
-540 TNVRAALMRA
+540 TNVHAALMRA
-550 LIETPTVYKIITDTK
+550 MIESPTVYRIMTDTK
-565 NVLYSVKVEN
+565 NILYSVKVKN

-580 KPLAD
+580 RQLMN
-585 LDFIDKITVSRI
+585 LEFIDQITVSRI
-597 RRGDEWLIPHGWTVI
+597 KRGDEWLIPRGATVI
-612 EPGDILVF
+612 EQGDILVF
-620 SGEFKVADHV
+620 SGEFKVADRV
-630 RDLLSHE
+630 RDLLSKE

>member
-13 ALVIPIFMARFQIST
+13 ALVIPIFMARFQISN

-49 IISTHDLTFL
+49 ITSTHDLTFL
-59 SNLGVTLL
+59 SNLGVILL

-78 ILQRKD
+78 LLQRKNNPKG
-84 SSKSKSHAGKTVNPI
+84 KSQAGKTVDPLKTAI
-99 KIAVTAFGGIMVMAV
+99 TAFIGIVIMAF
-114 VLAFALRAMGL
+114 VLAYVLRLTGL

-150 KDILNRPIR
+150 KDILGRPIG
-159 QTVLLTAVLGEV
+159 QTILLTAVLGEV

-193 IILLFLAA
+193 IILLFVAA
-201 IFLLRRFKQPYV
+201 IFLLRRFKQPYL
-213 WFANVTKATTQL
+213 WFAKITKSTTQL

-238 TVAQTVGAENILG
+238 TVAETVGAENILG

-280 IPIFFIMTGVRLN
+280 IPIFFIMTGV
-293 LRSLFTQPQALM
+293 
-305 LIPVFIMTGVGLNLR
+305 GLNLR
-320 SLFGKPSSLMLLPV
+320 SLFAHPSSLMLLPV
-334 LVIFLLIAK
+334 LVIFLFIAK
-343 LPVVLTYMRYF
+343 VPVLLTYVRYF
-354 QKRNAFAGGFLTAT
+354 QKKNAFAGGFLTAT

-420 IKKTVSIVGA
+420 IKEKVAIVGA
-430 NAMTVPVAHDLH
+430 NAVTVPVAHDLH
-442 DNWYSVKMF
+442 ANWYSVKMF
-451 TGDQDRYETYD
+451 TDKKNQYKTYD
-462 SRVENLTFLSDLNQK
+462 SRVENLTFLPNLDEE
-477 TLEKDGVFDC
+477 TLEKDGVFDG
-487 DIFVASTHIDEVNIK
+487 DIVVAANRADEDNIK
-502 LARMAQEVGVER
+502 IARMAKEKGVNR
-514 VIARLGQVNSDTV
+514 VIARLSEVDSKTLTEFNEKGIEVFNS
-527 DEFRQKNI
+527 
-535 EIFNF
+535 
-540 TNVRAALMRA
+540 TNVHAALMRA
-550 LIETPTVYKIITDTK
+550 MIESPTVYRIMTDTK
-565 NVLYSVKVEN
+565 NILYSVKVKN

-580 KPLAD
+580 RQLMD
-585 LDFIDKITVSRI
+585 LEFIDQITVSRI
-597 RRGDEWLIPHGWTVI
+597 KREDEWLIPRGATVI

-620 SGEFKVADHV
+620 SGEFKVADRV
-630 RDLLSHE
+630 RDLLSKE

>member
-1 MAQLSLFLVVLL
+1 MSQLSLFLVVLL

-150 KDILNRPIR
+150 KDILNRPIG

-213 WFANVTKATTQL
+213 WFAKITKATTQL

-280 IPIFFIMTGVRLN
+280 IPIF
-293 LRSLFTQPQALM
+293 
-305 LIPVFIMTGVGLNLR
+305 FIMTGVGLNLR

>member
-13 ALVIPIFMARFQIST
+13 ALVIPIFMARFQISN

-49 IISTHDLTFL
+49 ITSTHDLTFL
-59 SNLGVTLL
+59 SNLGVILL

-78 ILQRKD
+78 LLQRKNNPKG
-84 SSKSKSHAGKTVNPI
+84 KSQAGKTVDPLKTAI
-99 KIAVTAFGGIMVMAV
+99 TAFIGIVIMAF
-114 VLAFALRAMGL
+114 VLAYVLRLTGL

-150 KDILNRPIR
+150 KDILGRPIG
-159 QTVLLTAVLGEV
+159 QTILLTAVLGEV

-193 IILLFLAA
+193 IILLFVAA
-201 IFLLRRFKQPYV
+201 IFLLRRFKQPYL
-213 WFANVTKATTQL
+213 WFAKITKATTQL

-238 TVAQTVGAENILG
+238 TVAERVGAENILG

-280 IPIFFIMTGVRLN
+280 IPIFFIMTGV
-293 LRSLFTQPQALM
+293 
-305 LIPVFIMTGVGLNLR
+305 GLNLR
-320 SLFGKPSSLMLLPV
+320 SLFAHPSSLMLLPV
-334 LVIFLLIAK
+334 LVIFLFIAK
-343 LPVVLTYMRYF
+343 VPVLLTYVRYF
-354 QKRNAFAGGFLTAT
+354 QKKNAFAGGFLTAT

-420 IKKTVSIVGA
+420 IKEKVAIVGA
-430 NAMTVPVAHDLH
+430 NAVTVPVAHDLH
-442 DNWYSVKMF
+442 ANWYSVKMF
-451 TGDQDRYETYD
+451 TDKKNQYKTYD
-462 SRVENLTFLSDLNQK
+462 SRVENLTFLPNLDEE
-477 TLEKDGVFDC
+477 TLEKDGVFDG
-487 DIFVASTHIDEVNIK
+487 DIVVAANRADEDNIK
-502 LARMAQEVGVER
+502 IARMAKEKGVNR
-514 VIARLGQVNSDTV
+514 VIARLSEVDSKTLTEFNEKGIEVFNS
-527 DEFRQKNI
+527 
-535 EIFNF
+535 
-540 TNVRAALMRA
+540 TNVHAALMRA
-550 LIETPTVYKIITDTK
+550 MIESPTVYRIMTDTK
-565 NVLYSVKVEN
+565 NILYSVKVKN

-580 KPLAD
+580 RQLMD
-585 LDFIDKITVSRI
+585 LEFIDQITVSRI
-597 RRGDEWLIPHGWTVI
+597 KRGDEWLIPRGATVI

-620 SGEFKVADHV
+620 SGEFKVADRV
-630 RDLLSHE
+630 RDLLSKE

>member
-13 ALVIPIFMARFQIST
+13 ALVIPIFMARFQISN

-49 IISTHDLTFL
+49 ITSTHDLTFL
-59 SNLGVTLL
+59 SNLGVILL

-78 ILQRKD
+78 LLQRKNNPKG
-84 SSKSKSHAGKTVNPI
+84 KSQAGKTVDPLKTAI
-99 KIAVTAFGGIMVMAV
+99 TAFIGIVIMAF
-114 VLAFALRAMGL
+114 VLAYVLRLTGL

-150 KDILNRPIR
+150 KDILGRPIG
-159 QTVLLTAVLGEV
+159 QTILLTAVLGEV

-193 IILLFLAA
+193 IILLFVAA
-201 IFLLRRFKQPYV
+201 IFLLRRFKQPYL
-213 WFANVTKATTQL
+213 WFAKITKSTTQL

-238 TVAQTVGAENILG
+238 TVAETVGAENILG

-264 SEATKD
+264 SEDTKD

-280 IPIFFIMTGVRLN
+280 IPIFFIMTGV
-293 LRSLFTQPQALM
+293 
-305 LIPVFIMTGVGLNLR
+305 GLNLR
-320 SLFGKPSSLMLLPV
+320 SLFAHPSSLMLLPV
-334 LVIFLLIAK
+334 LVIFLFIAK
-343 LPVVLTYMRYF
+343 VPVLLTYVRYF
-354 QKRNAFAGGFLTAT
+354 QKKNAFAGGFLTAT

-420 IKKTVSIVGA
+420 IKEKVAIVGA
-430 NAMTVPVAHDLH
+430 NAVTVPVAHDLH
-442 DNWYSVKMF
+442 ANWYSVKMF
-451 TGDQDRYETYD
+451 TDKKNQYKTYD
-462 SRVENLTFLSDLNQK
+462 SRVENLTFLPNLDEE
-477 TLEKDGVFDC
+477 TLEKDGVFDG
-487 DIFVASTHIDEVNIK
+487 DIVVAASRADEDNIK
-502 LARMAQEVGVER
+502 IARMAKEKGVNR
-514 VIARLGQVNSDTV
+514 VIARLSEVDSKTLTEFNEKGIEVFNS
-527 DEFRQKNI
+527 
-535 EIFNF
+535 
-540 TNVRAALMRA
+540 TNVHAALMRA
-550 LIETPTVYKIITDTK
+550 MIESPTVYRIMTDTK
-565 NVLYSVKVEN
+565 NILYSVKVKN

-580 KPLAD
+580 RQLMD
-585 LDFIDKITVSRI
+585 LEFIDQITVSRI
-597 RRGDEWLIPHGWTVI
+597 KRGDEWLIPRGATVI

-620 SGEFKVADHV
+620 SGEFKVADRV
-630 RDLLSHE
+630 RDLLSKE

>member
-13 ALVIPIFMARFQIST
+13 ALVIPIFMARFQISN

-38 GIIMGSSGFNL
+38 GIVMGSSGFNL
-49 IISTHDLTFL
+49 ITSTHDLTFL
-59 SNLGVTLL
+59 SNLGVILL

-78 ILQRKD
+78 LLQRKNNPKG
-84 SSKSKSHAGKTVNPI
+84 KSQAGKTVDPLKTAI
-99 KIAVTAFGGIMVMAV
+99 TAFIGIVVMAF
-114 VLAFALRAMGL
+114 VLAYILRFTGL

-150 KDILNRPIR
+150 KNILGRPIG
-159 QTVLLTAVLGEV
+159 QTILLTAVLGEV

-178 IYASINGGNAEQLWL
+178 IYASVNGGNAEQLWL
-193 IILLFLAA
+193 IILLFAAA
-201 IFLLRRFKQPYV
+201 IFLLRRFKQPYL
-213 WFANVTKATTQL
+213 WFAKITKATTQL

-238 TVAQTVGAENILG
+238 TVAERVGAENILG

-280 IPIFFIMTGVRLN
+280 IPIFFIMTGV
-293 LRSLFTQPQALM
+293 
-305 LIPVFIMTGVGLNLR
+305 GLNLR
-320 SLFGKPSSLMLLPV
+320 SLFAHPSSLMLLPV
-334 LVIFLLIAK
+334 WVIFLFIAK
-343 LPVVLTYMRYF
+343 APVVLTYMRYF
-354 QKRNAFAGGFLTAT
+354 QKKNAFAGGFLTAT

-420 IKKTVSIVGA
+420 IKEKVAIVGA
-430 NAMTVPVAHDLH
+430 NAVTVPVAHDLH
-442 DNWYSVKMF
+442 ANWYSVKMF
-451 TGDQDRYETYD
+451 TDKKNQYKTYD
-462 SRVENLTFLSDLNQK
+462 SRVENLTFLPNLDEE
-477 TLEKDGVFDC
+477 TLEKGGVFDG
-487 DIFVASTHIDEVNIK
+487 DIVVAANRADEDNIK
-502 LARMAQEVGVER
+502 IARMAKEKGVNR
-514 VIARLGQVNSDTV
+514 VIARLSEVDSKTLTEFNEKGIEVFNS
-527 DEFRQKNI
+527 
-535 EIFNF
+535 
-540 TNVRAALMRA
+540 TNVHAALMRA
-550 LIETPTVYKIITDTK
+550 MIESPTVYRIMTNTK
-565 NVLYSVKVEN
+565 NILYSVKVKN

-580 KPLAD
+580 RQLMD
-585 LDFIDKITVSRI
+585 LEFIDQITVSRI
-597 RRGDEWLIPHGWTVI
+597 KRGDEWLIPRGATEI
-612 EPGDILVF
+612 EPEDILVF
-620 SGEFKVADHV
+620 SGEFKVADRV
-630 RDLLSHE
+630 RDLLSKE

>member
-13 ALVIPIFMARFQIST
+13 ALVIPIFMARFQISN

-49 IISTHDLTFL
+49 ITSTHDLTFL
-59 SNLGVTLL
+59 SNLGVILL

-78 ILQRKD
+78 LLQRKNNPKG
-84 SSKSKSHAGKTVNPI
+84 KSQAGKTVDPLKTAI
-99 KIAVTAFGGIMVMAV
+99 TAFIGIVIMAF
-114 VLAFALRAMGL
+114 VLAYVLRLTGL

-150 KDILNRPIR
+150 KDILGRPIG
-159 QTVLLTAVLGEV
+159 QTILLTAVLGEV

-193 IILLFLAA
+193 IILLFVAA
-201 IFLLRRFKQPYV
+201 IFLLRRFKQPYL
-213 WFANVTKATTQL
+213 WFAKITKSTTQL

-238 TVAQTVGAENILG
+238 TVAETVGAENILG
-251 AFLAGMV
+251 AFLAGVV

-280 IPIFFIMTGVRLN
+280 IPIFFIMTGV
-293 LRSLFTQPQALM
+293 
-305 LIPVFIMTGVGLNLR
+305 GLNLR
-320 SLFGKPSSLMLLPV
+320 SLFAHPSSLMLLPV
-334 LVIFLLIAK
+334 LVIFLFIAK
-343 LPVVLTYMRYF
+343 VPVLLTYVHYF
-354 QKRNAFAGGFLTAT
+354 QKKNAFAGGFLTAT

-420 IKKTVSIVGA
+420 IKEKVAIVGA
-430 NAMTVPVAHDLH
+430 NAVTVPVAHDLH
-442 DNWYSVKMF
+442 ANWYSVKMF
-451 TGDQDRYETYD
+451 TDKKNQYKTYD
-462 SRVENLTFLSDLNQK
+462 SRVENLTFLPNLDEE
-477 TLEKDGVFDC
+477 TLEKDGVFDG
-487 DIFVASTHIDEVNIK
+487 DIVVAANRADEDNIK
-502 LARMAQEVGVER
+502 IARMAKEKGVNR
-514 VIARLGQVNSDTV
+514 VIARLSEVDSKTLTEFNEKGIEVFNS
-527 DEFRQKNI
+527 
-535 EIFNF
+535 
-540 TNVRAALMRA
+540 TNVHAALMRA
-550 LIETPTVYKIITDTK
+550 MIESPTVYRIMTDTK
-565 NVLYSVKVEN
+565 NILYSVKVKN

-580 KPLAD
+580 RQLMD
-585 LDFIDKITVSRI
+585 LEFIDQITVSRI
-597 RRGDEWLIPHGWTVI
+597 KRGDEWLIPRGATVI

-620 SGEFKVADHV
+620 SGEFKVADRV
-630 RDLLSHE
+630 RDLLSKE